1 MERDITVAQYLKLR
15 LEQQGLQH
23 MFGVAGNYTAPLLD
37 TILADECSPLRHI
50 ESNANELCAGYAA
63 DAYGRLKGFA
73 AVYVTYSVGAFSI
86 LNAIAGSFVERVPV
100 LLINGAPTN
109 KEDSIEKHT
118 GLLYSHTTG
127 YQFVDINMFRPVTV
141 AAERITNARQATY
154 QIDSV
159 ITAMLTEHRPGY
171 LEVCEDVW
179 RAPCRAPVE
188 PLKSGRDD
196 ICTVSSVDDAVTAT
210 MKRLVAAKQAIV
222 WAGIE
227 LQRFGLQDTF
237 ARLMDVLNKTL
248 ASSEQPIRF
257 VTSAW
262 SKSVLSERN
271 QYFEG
276 CYTLTKEEIDTLIGT
291 DGVLL
296 GVGANTIGKDTGNQN
311 IRGDRTVLA
320 CDNSLFIGAGF
331 YPGVD
336 LKSFMVKLIQALE
349 QQAASRHLMDLRI
362 QQAEPVQF
370 ATVQAMGDGSVQ
382 LGYDSFFGALGEWL
396 TQEEVLVVDAGFS
409 LIAAQSVRIPA
420 QNGFVAQAAWLSIG
434 YSVAAATGVKCA
446 CPDNRAV
453 VVVGDGAFQET
464 CQAVSDHHAHG
475 QNTVVFV
482 LANGIY
488 GIEQKLVNPNPFRK
502 GSHKQEYPDPLLNSV
517 YDYNDLPAWRYSKL
531 VDVVGGTGKR
541 VGNLDELTSVLHEIR
556 KNPNENYVVEV
567 PLNKLDLPSAV
578 ASGIDSAV
586 GEDEIDHPGWPPANI
601 F

>member
-15 LEQQGLQH
+15 LEQLGLKQ

-37 TILADECSPLRHI
+37 TILADERSPVRI
-50 ESNANELCAGYAA
+50 SSNANELCAGYAA

-127 YQFVDINMFRPVTV
+127 YQFVDINMFRPITA

-159 ITAMLTEHRPGY
+159 LTAMLTEHRPGY
-171 LEVCEDVW
+171 LEICEDVW
-179 RAPCRAPVE
+179 RAPCRAPVDH
-188 PLKSGRDD
+188 LGSGRGD
-196 ICTVSSVDDAVTAT
+196 IVTVSAVDDAVAAT
-210 MKRLVAAKQAIV
+210 LQRLVEAKQAIV

-227 LQRFGLQDTF
+227 LQRYGLQDTF
-237 ARLMDVLNKTL
+237 ARLMDVLNQTL
-248 ASSEQPIRF
+248 ASPEHPIHF

-262 SKSVLSERN
+262 SKSVLSERHR
-271 QYFEG
+271 YFEG
-276 CYTLTKEEIDTLIGT
+276 CYTLTKEEIDTLIGP
-291 DGVLL
+291 DGILL

-320 CDNSLFIGAGF
+320 CQDSLFIGAGF
-331 YPGVD
+331 YPGVALD
-336 LKSFMVKLIQALE
+336 SFMKKLIQALE
-349 QQAASRHLMDLRI
+349 HQAATRHLVGLRI
-362 QQAEPVQF
+362 QQAAP
-370 ATVQAMGDGSVQ
+370 VQAMAGGPVP
-382 LGYDSFFGALGEWL
+382 LGYDSFFGALGKWL
-396 TQEEVLVVDAGFS
+396 SPEDVLVVDAGFP

-446 CPDNRAV
+446 CPDKRAV
-453 VVVGDGAFQET
+453 VVVGDGAFHET
-464 CQAVSDHHAHG
+464 CQAVSDHHAYG

-502 GSHKQEYPDPLLNSV
+502 GDHKRDYPDPLLNDV
-517 YDYNDLPAWRYSKL
+517 YPYNDLPVWQYSKL
-531 VDVVGGTGKR
+531 VEVVGGTGYR
-541 VGNLDELTSVLHEIR
+541 VGNLNELNAVMEEIR
-556 KNPNENYVVEV
+556 AHPEKNYVVEV
-567 PLNKLDLPSAV
+567 PLNKVDVPSAV
-578 ASGIDSAV
+578 AAGVDSSV
-586 GEDEIDHPGWPPANI
+586 GEDEIGNPGWPPTSI